1 MTISDISI
9 NDLSL
14 ILFSLVI
21 IISYFF
27 DVISKKTGVPS
38 VLILI
43 SFGILIS
50 QGFSFLSMQKPSA
63 SLIQNAVS
71 ILGGGGV
78 VLIVLEAAIDLR
90 LKKDSAILI
99 VKAFLMAVLGLGATA
114 FAGAWILNA
123 FIGIKIELAL
133 LYTIPLS
140 ILSSAIILP
149 SIGMLE
155 KKKKDFMVY
164 ESSFSDI
171 VGIIAFHLI
180 IGMHGPS
187 VEGGGIYMEII
198 GKLVFIILFSIVISY
213 FLIYLFQK
221 IKGHVKLFL
230 LLSILAFL
238 YGIGKV
244 FHFESLILILI
255 FGVILNNYNLFFK
268 WKLKALIKQE
278 KVETL
283 IDDFKILIAE
293 SAFVIRTFFFVL
305 FGFSIV
311 IAKLLEIEVLY
322 IGASLIG
329 VIFLIRALFLLLF
342 NGIKI
347 SPLIYLAPR
356 GLITVLLF
364 MKVQS
369 ENIDM
374 GVDVH
379 NMDGILLFV
388 ILLSCL
394 IMMYGLIK
402 NKKKVEIEKEIQ
414 KRIAMESE
422 LQGGSSSLANN
433 VEETQDPEADV

>member
-1 MTISDISI
+1 MSISEISI

-14 ILFSLVI
+14 IVFSLTI

-27 DVISKKTGVPS
+27 DVISKKTGIPS

-50 QGFSFLSMQKPSA
+50 QAFSFLTLPKPSDG
-63 SLIQNAVS
+63 LIQNAVS
-71 ILGGGGV
+71 ILGGAGV
-78 VLIVLEAAIDLR
+78 VLIVLEAAIDLK
-90 LKKDSAILI
+90 LKRESAVLIL
-99 VKAFLMAVLGLGATA
+99 KAFLMAVIGLTVTA
-114 FAGAWILNA
+114 YAGAWVLNW
-123 FIGIKIELAL
+123 FTGLTISLAL

-180 IGMHGPS
+180 IGMHEPN
-187 VEGGGIYMEII
+187 VEGEMYKEVI
-198 GKLVFIILFSIVISY
+198 GKLVFIIIFSIVISY
-213 FLIYLFQK
+213 GLIYLFQK

-230 LLSILAFL
+230 LLSILALL
-238 YGIGKV
+238 YGIGKIL
-244 FHFESLILILI
+244 HFESLILILI
-255 FGVILNNYNLFFK
+255 FGVLLNNYTLFFR
-268 WKLKALIKQE
+268 WKLKTLIKQDR
-278 KVETL
+278 VESL
-283 IDDFKILIAE
+283 IGNFKILIGE

-311 IAKLLEIEVLY
+311 LFKLLELEVLY
-322 IGASLIG
+322 VGASLIG
-329 VIFLIRALFLLLF
+329 VIFIIRAVLLLIF
-342 NGIKI
+342 TGKKI
-347 SPLIYLAPR
+347 RPLIYLAPR

-369 ENIDM
+369 EDIDM

-379 NMDGILLFV
+379 NLDGILLFV
-388 ILLSCL
+388 ILFSCL

-402 NKKKVEIEKEIQ
+402 NKKLVQREDEIQERLALEREKEREFFQ
-414 KRIAMESE
+414 
-422 LQGGSSSLANN
+422 Q
-433 VEETQDPEADV
+433 EEPSDEEAEKDQI